1 MFALPTTLVAF
12 DLETTGLSPQ
22 NDEIIEIG
30 AVKFQFQKVGTR
42 MEVVEKGSFQSLVK
56 PDRHI
61 PEEATRVNHITD
73 AMVAGA
79 PVAREVLPNFLR
91 FCGQSSLLVAHNGH
105 SFDAPF
111 LREACRKAG
120 VPVPRLPVLD
130 SLKISRN
137 VLRESSSHKLSDI
150 AQRLA
155 TAGEIKL
162 KVEQGELHR
171 ALYDCQVLA
180 QVVGRMLLKALPE
193 KDLAFDRFQKA
204 AEKLAPISSLEN

>member
-30 AVKFQFQKVGTR
+30 AVKFCFQKVAGR
-42 MEVVEKGSFQSLVK
+42 MDVVEKASFQSLVK

-61 PEEATRVNHITD
+61 PEAASRVNHITD
-73 AMVAGA
+73 EMVENA
-79 PVAREVLPNFLR
+79 PCARDVLPQFLR

-111 LREACRKAG
+111 LRESCKRVG
-120 VPVPRLPVLD
+120 LSVPRLPVLD

-137 VLRESSSHKLSDI
+137 VMRESPSHKLSEI
-150 AQRLA
+150 AGRLSA
-155 TAGEIKL
+155 SGEIKL
-162 KVEQGELHR
+162 KVETGDLHR

-180 QVVGRMLLKALPE
+180 QVVGRLLIKALPE
-193 KDLAFDRFQKA
+193 KDLAIDRFQKA
-204 AEKLAPISSLEN
+204 CEKLAPISMLDN

>member
-1 MFALPTTLVAF
+1 MFLLPTTLVAF
-12 DLETTGLSPQ
+12 DLETTGLSPVK
-22 NDEIIEIG
+22 DEIIEIG
-30 AVKFQFQKVGTR
+30 AVKFSFQKVGDR
-42 MEVVEKGSFQSLVK
+42 MEIVEKGTFQSLVR

-73 AMVAGA
+73 AMVQDA
-79 PVAREVLPNFLR
+79 PVAKDVIPGFLR
-91 FCGQSSLLVAHNGH
+91 FCGQSSMLVAHNGH

-111 LREACRKAG
+111 LRESCKKAG
-120 VPVPRLPVLD
+120 IPAPRLPVLD

-137 VLRESSSHKLSDI
+137 LMRESASHKLSDI
-150 AQRLA
+150 ANRMVA
-155 TAGEIKL
+155 SGEVKI

-193 KDLAFDRFQKA
+193 KDLAIDRFQKA
-204 AEKLAPISSLEN
+204 AEKLAPIFILEN